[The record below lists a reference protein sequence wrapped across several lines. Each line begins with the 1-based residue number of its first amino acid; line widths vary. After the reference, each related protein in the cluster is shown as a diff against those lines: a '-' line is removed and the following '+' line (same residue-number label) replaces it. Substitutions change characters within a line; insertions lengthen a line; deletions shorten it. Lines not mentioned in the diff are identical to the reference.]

1 MSGRWLVKAIE
12 LFGAPGEGESTDVGL
27 FAAKEAAIAGAMAY
41 IRESIDELARDAAS
55 VEDLI
60 SRYESLG
67 ENAIIYSVDSL
78 ESVDFSGVDHA
89 KRIAREVFQNRQE
102 TAIADE
108 IRAAYRDTNYVAILP
123 EGEAVIRIG
132 QRNPAVEGWLK
143 DLGKRSAL
151 FLSAWNP
158 MSKLLTAE
166 ENAARHADL
175 LGRVVAGGWPC
186 VEAEGRS
193 PAGDW
198 SETSLL
204 IAGISL
210 YEADPLAKHFEQAGY
225 VWIEPE
231 KPASLRIRTLR
242 NTWVEEAD
250 VAFSSEE

>member
-12 LFGAPGEGESTDVGL
+12 LFGAPGEQESTDVGL

-41 IRESIDELARDAAS
+41 IRESLDELARDAAS

-60 SRYESLG
+60 ARYERLG
-67 ENAIIYSVDSL
+67 ETAIIYSVDSL
-78 ESVDFSGVDHA
+78 GSADFSGVDHA
-89 KRIAREVFQNRQE
+89 KRIAREVFQNRQG
-102 TAIADE
+102 TAVADGL
-108 IRAAYRDTNYVAILP
+108 RAAYRDTNYVAILS
-123 EGEAVIRIG
+123 EGETVIRIG
-132 QRNPAVEGWLK
+132 QRNTSVERWLT

-175 LGRVVAGGWPC
+175 LRRVVAGGWPC

-193 PAGDW
+193 SAGDW

-204 IAGISL
+204 IAGMGH
-210 YEADPLAKHFEQAGY
+210 YEADRLAKHFEQAGY
-225 VWIEPE
+225 VWIDLE
-231 KPASLRIRTLR
+231 KSASLRIRTLR
-242 NTWVEEAD
+242 DNWVEDAD
-250 VAFSSEE
+250 VATSSED

>member
-1 MSGRWLVKAIE
+1 MSGRWKVKAVE
-12 LFGAPGEGESTDVGL
+12 LFGAPGEEESKDVGL
-27 FAAKEAAIAGAMAY
+27 FATSEAAITGAMTY
-41 IRESIDELARDAAS
+41 IRESLDELARCATS

-60 SRYESLG
+60 ARYESLG
-67 ENAIIYSVDSL
+67 ETVIIYSVDTL
-78 ESVDFSGVDHA
+78 ESAEFSGVDHA

-102 TAIADE
+102 TAVADGL
-108 IRAAYRDTNYVAILP
+108 RAAYRDTNYVAILP
-123 EGEAVIRIG
+123 EGETVIRIG

-175 LGRVVAGGWPC
+175 LSRVGVGGWPH
-186 VEAEGRS
+186 VDAEGRS

-204 IAGISL
+204 IAGIGH
-210 YEADPLAKHFEQAGY
+210 YEADRLAKHFEQAGY
-225 VWIEPE
+225 VWIDLE

-242 NTWVEEAD
+242 DNWVEEAD
-250 VAFSSEE
+250 VATSSED